1 MEMSMLC
8 NLKWECREE
17 ISEANTLHG
26 ELMLIH
32 TLFCCPF
39 CASSPFTGLETSRNS
54 YISLTFLVFSPFQAP
69 GCADSHTM
77 AGPHYLGVPRQPSSP
92 REKGISATEEPCL
105 EAWSAESVSSPRP
118 ATWASWAWQEE
129 SHLNRHFLTHKPSKL
144 LSPESIWDDSKPKPP
159 EIHFAHFSTVD
170 KDYK

>member
-1 MEMSMLC
+1 
-8 NLKWECREE
+8 
-17 ISEANTLHG
+17 
-26 ELMLIH
+26 MLIH

-92 REKGISATEEPCL
+92 REKGISATGGAVFGGLVSRVCEFTKTCHMSIMSL
-105 EAWSAESVSSPRP
+105 AGGESPQQALP
-118 ATWASWAWQEE
+118 DPQTLQAA
-129 SHLNRHFLTHKPSKL
+129 
-144 LSPESIWDDSKPKPP
+144 
-159 EIHFAHFSTVD
+159 FSRV
-170 KDYK
+170 YLG